1 MGYIGFLNASPTKMK
16 NLTSFVLLASLF
28 SFSVMAQTPLT
39 IEATYGNGANIVKLA
54 TGSPGELGLL
64 KLLGDEFGKNENA
77 KMEWIK
83 AGSGVSLNLL
93 KTKQVDMIMVHAPE
107 AVNKAVSDGWA
118 TDRTLI
124 GSNEFYIVGPKSD
137 PAKIKTATSGADA
150 YTKIADAQANF
161 ISRGD
166 KSGTHVKEM
175 DIWKK
180 TGITPSGQ
188 WYIVTNDFMTASL
201 KKANAENAYFMT
213 DSSTWVAEKNI
224 APKLEIL
231 YRGDKFLVN
240 TYDALAAPPGATPG
254 RETAV
259 KFIKFVASDQGQRII
274 RDFGKDKYSEPLYND
289 AVYAKQYVY

>member
-1 MGYIGFLNASPTKMK
+1 MSKSIQAIIGTMLCLIGLS
-16 NLTSFVLLASLF
+16 S
-28 SFSVMAQTPLT
+28 MAQAELKV
-39 IEATYGNGANIVKLA
+39 EAVYGSGANVYKLA

-64 KLLGDEFGKNENA
+64 QALGEAFGKKENA

-83 AGSGVSLNLL
+83 AGSGASLNLL

-107 AVNKAVSDGWA
+107 AVNKALAEGWA

-150 YTKIADAQANF
+150 YAKIAGAQANF

-180 TGITPSGQ
+180 ADITPEGN
-188 WYIVTNDFMTASL
+188 WYIITNDFMTASL
-201 KKANAENAYFMT
+201 KRANAENAYFMS
-213 DSSTWVAEKNI
+213 DSSTWVAEKDV
-224 APKLEIL
+224 APNLQIL

-240 TYDALAAPPGATPG
+240 TYDALAAPAGKTSD
-254 RETAV
+254 RDIAV
-259 KFIKFVASDQGQRII
+259 KFIQFVASDEGQAII
-274 RDFGKDKYSEPLYND
+274 RNYGKSQYKEALYND
-289 AVYAKQYVY
+289 AVYAKQYIH

>member
-1 MGYIGFLNASPTKMK
+1 MTKLIQAIIGITLC
-16 NLTSFVLLASLF
+16 SLGLH
-28 SFSVMAQTPLT
+28 SMAQSDVKV
-39 IEATYGNGANIVKLA
+39 EATYGSGTNVFKLA

-64 KLLGDEFGKNENA
+64 QVLGEEFGKKDNA

-107 AVNKAVSDGWA
+107 AVNKAIAEGWA

-150 YTKIADAQANF
+150 YAKIAGAQANF

-180 TGITPSGQ
+180 AGIAPVGN

-213 DSSTWVAEKNI
+213 DSSTWVAEKNV

-240 TYDALAAPPGATPG
+240 TYDALAAPVGATPG

-259 KFIKFVASDQGQRII
+259 KFIQFVASPEGQRII
-274 RDFGKDKYSEPLYND
+274 RDYGRNKYSEALYND